1 MINRQWILRVLLAI
15 FCRATRL
22 YLSLRKMDETLIVI
36 LCKNKHKEKK
46 RKKKKRLKVVVED
59 VGKTMDRATRTIN
72 LRRDPLL
79 RYRTIFLRMSG
90 IVGRDPAV
98 AFVGKVTF
106 VLETDGAAVEDV

>member
-1 MINRQWILRVLLAI
+1 MVSLAI

-36 LCKNKHKEKK
+36 LCKNKHKERK
-46 RKKKKRLKVVVED
+46 RKKKKRLEVAVGN

-79 RYRTIFLRMSG
+79 RHRMISLRMSG
-90 IVGRDPAV
+90 IVGRDPI
-98 AFVGKVTF
+98 AFAGKVTF

>member
-1 MINRQWILRVLLAI
+1 MVNREWILCVLLAI

-46 RKKKKRLKVVVED
+46 RKKKKRLEAVVGN

-72 LRRDPLL
+72 LRRDLLL
-79 RYRTIFLRMSG
+79 RYRMFPLRVSG
-90 IVGRDPAV
+90 IVGRDPV